1 MTDQMIRTA
10 ASAEIHPLPL
20 AREQECP
27 FAPSPEMKS
36 LQARS
41 PVTRVACPTGIT
53 AWMITGYADVREVLG
68 DPARFS
74 SQPGQI
80 SHVFQGSDPESPAA
94 PGEFPRMD
102 GADFMRMRR
111 AVSPGMSRAKHMAE
125 FRPTAQRIV
134 DKWIDELAKTPG
146 PVDFYADVAVPVI
159 GRIAT
164 AFFEVP
170 DDDGFLRNTTLVML
184 DPDSTQDDVIIA
196 GLPLFEYMLD
206 LVKTRRDQPG
216 QDAVSRIIAQ
226 GDRDERPTTDDE
238 LAVSFASLFVG
249 SFDTTAGIASHAL
262 LTLLQHPD
270 QLARLRADPEL
281 TGNAVEELLRFMANG
296 VTGLLRRAAQD
307 TEIAGQPVAAGDY
320 VLAVVQTANRDEAFL
335 PDADLLDVG
344 REPTAHLAFGHGPHA
359 CIGQQFARLQ
369 MNVLFETLVR
379 RIPTLRLA
387 VPFEH
392 LEFKDRR
399 TIVPGPKTLPI
410 TWDTV
415 LPARSGLPTG

>member
-1 MTDQMIRTA
+1 MLDQKTLTA
-10 ASAEIHPLPL
+10 ASEEIHPLPL
-20 AREQECP
+20 PNERECP
-27 FAPSPEMKS
+27 FGLSPEIKN
-36 LQARS
+36 LQAKS
-41 PVTRVACPTGIT
+41 PVTQVVCPTGIT
-53 AWMITGYADVREVLG
+53 AWMVTGYADVREVLG
-68 DPARFS
+68 DPGRFS

-80 SHVFQGSDPESPAA
+80 SHVFPGSDPESSAVE
-94 PGEFPRMD
+94 GEFPRMD
-102 GADFMRMRR
+102 GAEFMRLRR

-134 DKWIDELAKTPG
+134 DQWIDDLAKTPG

-159 GRIAT
+159 GKIAT

-170 DDDGFLRNTTLVML
+170 DDDNGFLRNTTLVML
-184 DPDSTQDDVIIA
+184 SPDSTADDVVIA

-206 LVKTRRDQPG
+206 MVKTRRDQPG
-216 QDAVSRIIAQ
+216 EDAVSRIIAQ
-226 GDRDERPTTDDE
+226 GERADRPTTDAE
-238 LAVSFASLFVG
+238 LAVTFASLFVG
-249 SFDTTAGIASHAL
+249 SFDTTAGIASHTL

-270 QLARLRADPEL
+270 QLARLHADPEL

-296 VTGLLRRAAQD
+296 VTGLLRRAVHD
-307 TEIAGQPVAAGDY
+307 TEIAGQSVAAGDY

-335 PDADLLDVG
+335 PDADQLDVT

-369 MNVLFETLVR
+369 MNVLFQTLLR

-387 VPFEH
+387 VPFEQ
-392 LEFKDRR
+392 LQFKDR

-410 TWDTV
+410 TWDAV
-415 LPARSGLPTG
+415 LPAAHQPA